1 MSGHRS
7 RTSPWNRT
15 LQLPLDMILNK
26 SRQLDRAFLTAPS
39 TIMQM
44 SCHFNYYSSKTQ
56 CWPQYEKYDIP
67 NIGGSKYCR
76 NIGLD
81 ILYYRDI
88 KVPIS
93 YCSAI
98 YCQYDDMAT
107 IPSNL
112 NHLLPSLSQPLLS
125 HYLLYS
131 PYHRLKRRLVLT
143 RTLNTLK
150 LEL

>member
-1 MSGHRS
+1 VQDQGSKI
-7 RTSPWNRT
+7 
-15 LQLPLDMILNK
+15 LELDKKGAYFPMLGLVC
-26 SRQLDRAFLTAPS
+26 S
-39 TIMQM
+39 
-44 SCHFNYYSSKTQ
+44 Q

-98 YCQYDDMAT
+98 YC
-107 IPSNL
+107 
-112 NHLLPSLSQPLLS
+112 
-125 HYLLYS
+125 
-131 PYHRLKRRLVLT
+131 
-143 RTLNTLK
+143 
-150 LEL
+150 